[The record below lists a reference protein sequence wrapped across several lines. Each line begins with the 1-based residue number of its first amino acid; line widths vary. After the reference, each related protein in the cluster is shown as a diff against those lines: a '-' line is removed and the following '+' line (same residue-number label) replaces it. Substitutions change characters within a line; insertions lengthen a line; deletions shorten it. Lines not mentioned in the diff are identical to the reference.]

1 MCVLYVY
8 EHVSAMC
15 VNWHLQI
22 PEECTGAP
30 GTGVKNDHEAC
41 VVAGNL
47 TLERWKSNKYS

>member
-8 EHVSAMC
+8 EYMSAMY

-22 PEECTGAP
+22 PEEGTGAP

-41 VVAGNL
+41 VVAENL
-47 TLERWKSNKYS
+47 T

>member
-8 EHVSAMC
+8 EHVSAMY

-22 PEECTGAP
+22 PEGTGTP
-30 GTGVKNDHEAC
+30 GTGVKNDHETC

-47 TLERWKSNKYS
+47 T